1 MRWFGRIAAAWL
13 ATGLAFAPSTALAQG
28 VGSVSKAVDPLP
40 AIADKLSGVVIVHR
54 RGERAFCSGTV
65 LAGRL
70 LVTARHCVQEIG
82 APAPYPVEEM
92 RVGFGASTTDPDIV
106 WRDVS
111 RTLVLSDDPFR
122 SVEDAQGRD
131 VALIELPGDTNSA
144 QFGVPQQIPELEPG
158 ETLTL
163 IGFGE
168 DRYGL
173 VGTRHSVDVTVTGRT
188 ERGFTYTGGGCLGD
202 SGGPL
207 LRPDGTLVGIVSLG
221 TTELCAPNY
230 ERVGQ
235 SLIPFIDF
243 IVYTMLNPASLD

>member
-1 MRWFGRIAAAWL
+1 MRWIVKLMAPML
-13 ATGLAFAPSTALAQG
+13 AVALLGSPFTARGQG
-28 VGSVSKAVDPLP
+28 VGSTSNTVDPPP

-70 LVTARHCVQEIG
+70 LVTARHCVQAIG
-82 APAPYPVEEM
+82 ADAPYPVEEI
-92 RVGFGASTTDPDIV
+92 RVGFGTSTTDPDIL

-111 RTLVLSDDPFR
+111 RIIVLSDAPFE
-122 SVEDAQGRD
+122 SVEDLQGQD

-144 QFGVPQQIPELEPG
+144 QFGVPQQVPGPEPG
-158 ETLTL
+158 EVLTL

-173 VGTRHSVDVTVTGRT
+173 VGTRHIVDVTVTGQT
-188 ERGFTYTGGGCLGD
+188 SDGFTYTGGGCLGD

-207 LRPDGTLVGIVSLG
+207 LRQDGALVGIVSLG
-221 TTELCAPNY
+221 TTALCAPNY
-230 ERVGQ
+230 ERIGQ
-235 SLIPFIDF
+235 SLVPFIDA
-243 IVYTMLNPASLD
+243 IVHTMLNPSSPE